1 MLQDNSSLSGVM
13 EQETISK
20 NGASSKSQMSRG
32 NFFRKIFFAL
42 FFASIIIIGCGNS
55 SGKSSVSSEK
65 KTDQI
70 IGVWKD
76 VTGTKPVESIKI
88 ITKERFI
95 WTWTVDNKLVASAS
109 GTYTFD
115 GETYIENIEF
125 GTENMS
131 SLFGKKSV
139 FKIRFEGNKVYYS
152 GTLAERTPLDEV
164 WERME

>member
-1 MLQDNSSLSGVM
+1 M

-20 NGASSKSQMSRG
+20 NGASSKSQMSRVNKKWVLG
-32 NFFRKIFFAL
+32 IAIACVAIL
-42 FFASIIIIGCGNS
+42 FC
-55 SGKSSVSSEK
+55 VSFTSKYHVTSENN
-65 KTDQI
+65 TNQI
-70 IGVWKD
+70 IGVWKN
-76 VTGTKPVESIKI
+76 VSGEIPVESIKI

-95 WTWTVDNKLVASAS
+95 WTWTVDNKLVASVS

-131 SLFGKKSV
+131 NLFGKKSV

-152 GTLAERTPLDEV
+152 GTLAERAPLDEV